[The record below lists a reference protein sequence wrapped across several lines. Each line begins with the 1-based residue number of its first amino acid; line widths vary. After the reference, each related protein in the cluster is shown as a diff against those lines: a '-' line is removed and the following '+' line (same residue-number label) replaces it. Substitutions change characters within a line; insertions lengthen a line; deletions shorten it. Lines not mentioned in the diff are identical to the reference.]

1 MTRGGAHTRARFRP
15 RKEAERQSRKAKAG
29 KKLVNRE
36 TVLRIWVS
44 GPLLKLWRILKARPL
59 RWDND
64 AQRQIH
70 VKVGATNRFN
80 SSVCTHHCGGTG
92 LPRLCFSTILENCE
106 AETGRGNKREEERDL
121 ELRKK
126 KSPLVGI
133 FALCNLG
140 GGEYDELYRCDL
152 FDSCTFYYVRVL
164 KIL

>member
-1 MTRGGAHTRARFRP
+1 MERTHTRGFALEKRRRD
-15 RKEAERQSRKAKAG
+15 KVAKRRG

-106 AETGRGNKREEERDL
+106 AETGRGNEREEERDL

-133 FALCNLG
+133 FAPYCAILVEESMMNFIVAIFSILVHFIMY
-140 GGEYDELYRCDL
+140 EY
-152 FDSCTFYYVRVL
+152 
-164 KIL
+164 